1 YIDHRRGDESIWA
14 RCLIM
19 PPHMSRHSRHLR
31 QFVEFP
37 PPLPAR
43 NSRVTAQGAK
53 KHYKLTHSLMYWK
66 SLWSDE
72 DRPVAGR
79 MAACGFKILPN
90 SPERS
95 CRMRQPMFMGR
106 SFHQG
111 RKSGFT
117 LVEILIVV
125 IILGILAA
133 IVIPQFTNASTD
145 ARRASLVSQL
155 QTLRSQIQ
163 LFKLQHNDILPDLV
177 ANQWAQMMS
186 KTDLTGAVNTAAAG
200 LFGPY
205 LES

>member
-1 YIDHRRGDESIWA
+1 MYPTSFVADQWSVLARGNVSRRFQFHLNVYLEGTESMHQSLSHR
-14 RCLIM
+14 
-19 PPHMSRHSRHLR
+19 
-31 QFVEFP
+31 V
-37 PPLPAR
+37 
-43 NSRVTAQGAK
+43 
-53 KHYKLTHSLMYWK
+53 
-66 SLWSDE
+66 
-72 DRPVAGR
+72 
-79 MAACGFKILPN
+79 
-90 SPERS
+90 RS
-95 CRMRQPMFMGR
+95 T
-106 SFHQG
+106 S

-145 ARRASLVSQL
+145 ARKASLVSQL

-205 LES
+205 LESEPINPLNGFKLVAAAPGAGVGWTYSNVTT